1 MTGTVGIMLIDTG
14 IDGGGMAV
22 FGIIGGG
29 CEIDKSG
36 CGIAAVI
43 NGRGA
48 AGGRNFVSVAGGGS
62 AETSNACNPGAT
74 VGSIFPRICNSCG
87 ACC

>member
-14 IDGGGMAV
+14 IDGGKMAV

-43 NGRGA
+43 SGQA
-48 AGGRNFVSVAGGGS
+48 VGGRNLALVAGGGS

-74 VGSIFPRICNSCG
+74 VGSSFPRICNSCG
-87 ACC
+87 AYC